1 MGRSKKYYLIKRNN
15 TSFWLMLFS
24 ITLAIVV
31 SVSGVAFAAGS
42 ASGIV
47 FRDYNANGT
56 QDATEP
62 GVGGITINAFDDT
75 GLVVGTATS
84 SATPASLG
92 QYTISWTGPD
102 TRVRLEFSGLPGIE
116 QPGAFGA
123 GSGTSVQ
130 FVDDT
135 DVANYGIN
143 RPSDYCLASPNLQ
156 IITTCFKLGDQS
168 TGEGSVVSHN
178 YDGSGLVNDE
188 ATDIEVG
195 PVWGLAYQRS
205 TDTIFASAFAKRQA
219 EYGPG
224 GAGQIYAI
232 SSAGVVSQFVDIPD
246 VGTDPHSADPIG
258 NPYSQDSTFFDSP
271 GKQSLGDMDISEDGS
286 TLWVINLNNRQLYSV
301 DIATAT
307 VNAPHG
313 IIGDALTNCAATNGL
328 YRPFGLGVRDGLIY
342 VGGVCTNENAALGT
356 TAGLQAYVFSY
367 NPVGGA
373 VTQVLNFALNYPRG
387 CADVDATYLVD
398 GVPLD
403 CRTGEQGSSADWQP
417 WTDTWTSPNLSVVNG
432 GSGTG
437 LAGNLADPAAEKFF
451 AYAQPILAG
460 IEFVNDD
467 MVVSFRDRTGDQLG
481 YQDNGPDDLGGVF
494 PDTLVTVTAGDLLRA
509 SPNGAG
515 GWTIENNAQSV
526 PPGLFGPSGGANN
539 EQGPGNGEFY
549 FGDNFTPVATTF
561 HDETIT
567 GGIVQVPGAPELA
580 AVTMDINTTYSAGTV
595 WYDNTSGVDSRSY
608 EIVPSTAPFGK
619 GNGLGDLTALCAAAP
634 IEIGNYVWFDADQ
647 DGIQDPGE
655 QPLPG
660 IIVTLTDG
668 AGTPILVGG
677 LPVTAT
683 TDAEG
688 RYIFS
693 SDTVAATTGSF
704 IYDVPLT
711 ENTAYQVRIDTT
723 QPNLVGYST
732 TTPNIGGG
740 ANAVRDSNGVQTGNF
755 SIATVTTG
763 TAGQNDHTFDFG
775 FFTPPYSLGNRVWF
789 DDGRGGGTP
798 DNGVQDGTEIGIDGV
813 TVNLLDNLGNVIAT
827 TVTTAGGYYRFDNLL
842 PGSYTVEI
850 PASNFAPGGVLAGLN
865 SSTDAPTSGTPDND
879 VDRDDNGVNAVGGG
893 IRSNP
898 IQLGPPGPA
907 EPTGTTDLGPGD
919 NSPLLPVG
927 RSNLTVDFGFF
938 GVSTNYSLG
947 NRVWLD
953 TNNSG
958 IIDPGEIGI
967 DGVVLN
973 LYTVTGGVP
982 SPTPLRT
989 TSTGS
994 GGYYLFDNLPA
1005 GDYIVEVAASNC
1017 NAGGPLNGL
1026 TNSTGA
1032 GQEGDANLDGD
1043 SNDNGLDSTGTCG
1056 VRSSVVTLGPGTT
1069 EPITEGDIGP
1079 QGSGIAAN
1087 ERSNLTVDFGYFGTP
1102 TSGGGGTPSP
1112 VRLDPAIVKL
1122 VDPAFALPGEDV
1134 NWTIVVTNPHS
1145 VPINNVTFVDNF
1157 PAQLEIISTS
1167 ADNTVGSLV
1176 VTGNTVTYSIVV
1188 INPGQSVR
1196 VNVLTRIR
1204 PGTPV
1209 PFIIT
1214 NTVNL
1219 TNGLSGSA
1227 SQIIGSASATVLSVG
1242 SLPATGFEPAWR
1254 KPLLIS
1260 VGTAVL
1266 VVSLSVGAWYIQRR
1280 PNSH

>member
-1 MGRSKKYYLIKRNN
+1 MRKN
-15 TSFWLMLFS
+15 TRIWLLLFS
-24 ITLAIVV
+24 VALFTIV
-31 SVSGVAFAAGS
+31 SVSGVTLAAGS
-42 ASGIV
+42 ATGLV

-56 QDATEP
+56 QDANEP
-62 GVGGITINAFDDT
+62 GVGGVTITAFDDT
-75 GLVVGTATS
+75 NLSVGTATS
-84 SATPASLG
+84 SAAQATRG
-92 QYTISWTGPD
+92 QFTITWTGPD
-102 TRVRLEFSGLPGIE
+102 TRVRLEFHDLPGVE
-116 QPGAFGA
+116 QQGAFGA

-130 FVDDT
+130 FVDAG
-135 DVANYGIN
+135 ANTVRYGIN

-156 IITTCFKLGDQS
+156 IITTCFKLGAQT

-178 YDGSGLVNDE
+178 YDGTGGVNDL

-195 PVWGLAYQRS
+195 PVWGLAYKRD

-224 GAGQIYAI
+224 GSGQIYAI
-232 SSAGVVSQFVDIPD
+232 SGAGVVTQFATIPNA
-246 VGTDPHSADPIG
+246 GATGHTL
-258 NPYSQDSTFFDSP
+258 PYAQDASFYDTP
-271 GKQSLGDMDISEDGS
+271 GKQSLGDMDISEDGT
-286 TLWVINLNNRQLYSV
+286 TLWVINLNDRQLYSV
-301 DIATAT
+301 DSTSGVVQARGVIG
-307 VNAPHG
+307 APV
-313 IIGDALTNCAATNGL
+313 CAGGV
-328 YRPFGLGVRDGLIY
+328 YRPFGLGVRDNLVY
-342 VGGVCTNENAALGT
+342 VGGVCTNESSALGT
-356 TAGLQAYVFSY
+356 TAGLEGYVFTY
-367 NPVGGA
+367 NPAGGA
-373 VTQVLNFALNYPRG
+373 VTQVLNFPLNYPRG
-387 CADVDATYLVD
+387 CADIFNAYLVD
-398 GVPLD
+398 GVALT
-403 CRTGEQGSSADWQP
+403 CRTGTQGSAAEWQP
-417 WTDTWTSPNLSVVNG
+417 WTATWPSPNLSVANG

-437 LAGNLADPAAEKFF
+437 LAGNLADPAADKFF
-451 AYAQPILAG
+451 AYAQPLVAG

-467 MVVSFRDRTGDQLG
+467 MVISLRDRTGDQLG
-481 YQDNGPDDLGGVF
+481 YQDNGPDDLGAALGF
-494 PDTLVTVTAGDLLRA
+494 PDTLVTITAGDILRA
-509 SPNGAG
+509 SPNGGG
-515 GWTIENNAQSV
+515 GWTLENNAQSV
-526 PPGLFGPSGGANN
+526 PAGAFGPSAGAGN

-549 FGDNFTPVATTF
+549 LGDNFGTS

-567 GGIVQVPGAPELA
+567 GGIVQVAGAAELA
-580 AVTMDINTTYSAGTV
+580 AAAMDPGTLFSAGTI
-595 WYDNTSGVDSRSY
+595 WYDDTSGTNNRQFT
-608 EIVPSTAPFGK
+608 IVAATAPFGK

-647 DGIQDPGE
+647 DGVQDPGE

-660 IIVTLTDG
+660 IIVTLTDT
-668 AGTPILVGG
+668 AGNPILLGG
-677 LPVTAT
+677 NPVTAT
-683 TDAEG
+683 TDANG

-693 SDTVAATTGSF
+693 SNPDGTTTGSF
-704 IYDVPLT
+704 IYNVPLT

-723 QPNLVGYST
+723 QPNLAGYSVT
-732 TTPNIGGG
+732 T
-740 ANAVRDSNGVQTGNF
+740 ANFNDGVGDTRDDIRDSDGVQTGNF
-755 SIATVTTG
+755 AIASVTTG

-775 FFTPPYSLGNRVWF
+775 FFTLSYNLGNRVWF
-789 DDGRGGGTP
+789 DDGRGGGGF
-798 DNGVQDGTEIGIDGV
+798 DNGIQDGTEIGIDGV

-827 TVTTAGGYYRFDNLL
+827 TTTAGGGYYRFDNLL
-842 PGSYTVEI
+842 PGTYTVEI
-850 PASNFAPGGVLAGLN
+850 PASNFAVGGVLAGLN
-865 SSTDAPTSGTPDND
+865 SSTDAPTSATPNND

-919 NSPLLPVG
+919 NTALLPAG
-927 RSNLTVDFGFF
+927 RSNLTMDFGFI
-938 GVSTNYSLG
+938 GTSTNYSLG

-958 IIDPGEIGI
+958 TIDPGEVGI
-967 DGVVLN
+967 DNVVLN

-989 TSTGS
+989 TTTGS

-1005 GDYIVEVAASNC
+1005 GDYIVEVAAANC

-1032 GQEGDANLDGD
+1032 GQEADANLDGD

-1056 VRSSVVTLGPGTT
+1056 VRSSIVTLGPGTT
-1069 EPITEGDIGP
+1069 EPTTETDLGP

-1102 TSGGGGTPSP
+1102 APGGSSTPAP
-1112 VRLDPAIVKL
+1112 LRLDPAIVKL

-1134 NWTIVVTNPHS
+1134 TWTIVVTNPHS
-1145 VPINNVTFVDNF
+1145 VAINNVSFTDNF
-1157 PAQLEIISTS
+1157 PSQLEIIRAS
-1167 ADNTVGSLV
+1167 ADNAVGSLV
-1176 VTGNTVTYSIVV
+1176 VTGNTVSYSIVV

-1196 VNVLTRIR
+1196 VTVLTRIR

-1219 TNGLSGSA
+1219 TGA
-1227 SQIIGSASATVLSVG
+1227 YVGSASATVLSVG

-1254 KPLLIS
+1254 KPLLIGAG
-1260 VGTAVL
+1260 VIVL

-1280 PNSH
+1280 PHGG

>member
-1 MGRSKKYYLIKRNN
+1 MSRSKKYHSIKRKNA
-15 TSFWLMLFS
+15 SFWVVLLGL
-24 ITLAIVV
+24 TLLLVV

-56 QDATEP
+56 QDANEP
-62 GVGGITINAFDDT
+62 GVVGVTVSAYGQAAAPLATVTTITN
-75 GLVVGTATS
+75 GN
-84 SATPASLG
+84 
-92 QYTISWTGPD
+92 YNISWGGTE
-102 TRVRLEFSGLPGIE
+102 TRVRLEFTGLPGVE
-116 QPGAFGA
+116 QPGAFGT

-130 FVDDT
+130 FVDT
-135 DVANYGIN
+135 GDVANYGIN

-156 IITTCFKLGDQS
+156 IITTCFKLGAQT

-178 YDGSGLVNDE
+178 YDGSGGVNDL
-188 ATDIEVG
+188 ATDVEVG

-205 TDTIFASAFAKRQA
+205 TETIFASAFAKRQA

-224 GAGQIYAI
+224 GRGQIYAI
-232 SSAGVVSQFVDIPD
+232 DNLGNVTLFASVTGAG
-246 VGTDPHSADPIG
+246 GTNHTADPVG
-258 NPYSQDSTFFDSP
+258 NPYAQDSTFFDAP
-271 GKQSLGDMDISEDGS
+271 GKESLGDLDISEDGT
-286 TLWVINLNNRQLYSV
+286 TLWGINLATRGLYSV
-301 DIATAT
+301 DIATAA
-307 VNAPHG
+307 VNQSHG
-313 IIGDALTNCAATNGL
+313 VIGDGLNNCAATNGV
-328 YRPFGLGVRDGLIY
+328 YRPFGIGIRDGLIY
-342 VGGVCTNENAALGT
+342 VGGVCTNENAALGAT
-356 TAGLQAYVFSY
+356 TGLQAYVFSY

-373 VTQVLNFALNYPRG
+373 VTQVLNFALDYPRG
-387 CADVDATYLVD
+387 CADIDPAYQVD
-398 GVPLD
+398 GASLD
-403 CRTGEQGSSADWQP
+403 CRAPTQGSLAEWQP
-417 WTDTWTSPNLSVVNG
+417 WTDVWPNPNLSVLNG

-437 LAGNLADPAAEKFF
+437 LAGNLADPADNKFF
-451 AYAQPILAG
+451 AYAQPVLAG

-467 MVVSFRDRTGDQLG
+467 MVISFRDRTGDQLG
-481 YQDNGPDDLGGVF
+481 FQDNGPDDLGGTF
-494 PDTLVTVTAGDLLRA
+494 PDTLITVTAGELLRA

-515 GWTIENNAQSV
+515 GWTLENNAQSV
-526 PPGLFGPSGGANN
+526 PPGAFGQSAGGNN
-539 EQGPGNGEFY
+539 AQGPGNGEFY
-549 FGDNFTPVATTF
+549 FGDNFGAF
-561 HDETIT
+561 HDETVT
-567 GGIVQVPGAPELA
+567 GGIVQVPGAPEVA
-580 AVTMDINTTYSAGTV
+580 AVAMDPGTTFSAGTV
-595 WYDNTSGVDSRSY
+595 WYDNTSGANNRDF
-608 EIVPSTAPFGK
+608 EIVAAPAPFGK

-655 QPLPG
+655 QPLAG
-660 IIVTLTDG
+660 IIVTLTDT
-668 AGTPILVGG
+668 AGNPILVGG
-677 LPVTAT
+677 NPVTAT
-683 TDAEG
+683 TDANG

-693 SDTVAATTGSF
+693 SDTVATSTGSF

-723 QPNLVGYST
+723 QPNLAGYT
-732 TTPNIGGG
+732 TTTATVGGG
-740 ANAVRDSNGVQTGNF
+740 TNATRDSNGVQTGNF
-755 SIATVTTG
+755 AIAPVTTG
-763 TAGQNDHTFDFG
+763 TAGQNNHTFDFG
-775 FFTPPYSLGNRVWF
+775 FFTPSYSLGNRVWF

-827 TVTTAGGYYRFDNLL
+827 TVTTAGGYYRFDNLI
-842 PGSYTVEI
+842 PGTYTVEI
-850 PASNFAPGGVLAGLN
+850 PASNFAPGGVLNGLN
-865 SSTDAPTSGTPDND
+865 SSTDAPTSATPNND
-879 VDRDDNGVNAVGGG
+879 VDRDDNGVNAVAGG

-898 IQLGPPGPA
+898 IQLGPPGPT

-919 NSPLLPVG
+919 TTLLPTG

-958 IIDPGEIGI
+958 TIDPGEVGI
-967 DGVVLN
+967 DNVVLN

-982 SPTPLRT
+982 SATPLRT
-989 TSTGS
+989 TVTGS

-1017 NAGGPLNGL
+1017 NPGGPLNGL

-1032 GQEGDANLDGD
+1032 GQEADANLDGD
-1043 SNDNGLDSTGTCG
+1043 NNDNGLDSTGTCG

-1069 EPITEGDIGP
+1069 EPTNEADLGP
-1079 QGSGIAAN
+1079 QGSGIASN
-1087 ERSNLTVDFGYFGTP
+1087 DRSNLTVDFGYFGTP
-1102 TSGGGGTPSP
+1102 TSGGGGPAP

-1188 INPGQSVR
+1188 INPGQSIR
-1196 VNVLTRIR
+1196 VSVLTRIR

-1219 TNGLSGSA
+1219 TNGLSGS
-1227 SQIIGSASATVLSVG
+1227 STQIIGSASATVLSVG

-1260 VGTAVL
+1260 IGAVVL

-1280 PNSH
+1280 PHGS